1 MAARSEASG
10 ALVDVRILTP
20 AFKADRASMRRLRV
34 DMDALREVR
43 HTNLVSV
50 MYFDKRVGAVVYE
63 SVKGSTLTQLLAG
76 HGSLELAGSLVL
88 LEDIVSGLEAL
99 HNAGVLH
106 RNLTPDAVVV
116 ETTGAVLLRDAG
128 LSVPP
133 AAAGLLA
140 GQEPYSAPEV
150 LAGSAPTSASDLYA
164 AVAVFV
170 ESVGG
175 RASKTAVRTDLR
187 SLLAE
192 GMAKDP
198 SKRRASLDAFRGEL
212 DDYARATIGET
223 WRKDGRALLITAA
236 AAQASRA
243 IRVSSPSDPARDGA
257 DDAAAAIALLRSPG
271 SRDPRVT
278 WGLGVL
284 GFAALLAIVVLVRG
298 LTGNVGPATGPLGP
312 LINAI
317 PFYAQGTPSPSPTAI
332 SAGTATS
339 AGATTPGTPVPPAI
353 VDPTTSPTG
362 LTLPTPPPTPRPNPA
377 LLSQSVNWTSSPPL
391 APTYLGSYHPTAT
404 GGGSGN
410 PVLFNSLTT
419 AVCKSLAGTI
429 NFVGVGACEID
440 ATQAGNSRYNPAP
453 TRTMSFTIG
462 KASQTVAFSSSPSS
476 TTYGG
481 SYTATASAAGGLVT
495 FSADVASVAC
505 RVASSGAVLFN
516 ATGACIIDANQGG
529 SADYNA
535 AQQIQQQF
543 DVAQASQAI
552 GFTSQAPACPCS
564 PGQQYTVTATGGG
577 SGNAVTFNIDPSS
590 TSLICSIS
598 GSTVTISGGLPGTC
612 IIDAFQAGNANYSAA
627 PEEQQT
633 INVS

>member
-1 MAARSEASG
+1 MGGLHFRSASAARGFRPLGEVEADRSGVLIAARSEASG
-10 ALVDVRILTP
+10 ALVDVRILAP
-20 AFKADRASMRRLRV
+20 ALKADRAFMRRLRA

-76 HGSLELAGSLVL
+76 HGSLDLAASLVL

-133 AAAGLLA
+133 TASGLLA

-150 LAGSAPTSASDLYA
+150 LAGSASTSASDLYS

-170 ESVGG
+170 ESIGG

-223 WRKDGRALLITAA
+223 WRKDGRAQLITAA

-243 IRVSSPSDPARDGA
+243 IRVSSPSDPARNGE
-257 DDAAAAIALLRSPG
+257 DDAAAAIARLRSPG
-271 SRDPRVT
+271 PRDRRVT

-284 GFAALLAIVVLVRG
+284 AFAALLAIVVLVRG

-317 PFYAQGTPSPSPTAI
+317 PFYAQGTPTPSPTAI
-332 SAGTATS
+332 GVAPATS
-339 AGATTPGTPVPPAI
+339 AGTVTPGALV
-353 VDPTTSPTG
+353 
-362 LTLPTPPPTPRPNPA
+362 PNPITQPSA
-377 LLSQSVNWTSSPPL
+377 ESDWRV
-391 APTYLGSYHPTAT
+391 
-404 GGGSGN
+404 
-410 PVLFNSLTT
+410 
-419 AVCKSLAGTI
+419 KAGTH
-429 NFVGVGACEID
+429 GA
-440 ATQAGNSRYNPAP
+440 ANAPAQ
-453 TRTMSFTIG
+453 S
-462 KASQTVAFSSSPSS
+462 
-476 TTYGG
+476 
-481 SYTATASAAGGLVT
+481 SAAV
-495 FSADVASVAC
+495 ADHRLEVC
-505 RVASSGAVLFN
+505 
-516 ATGACIIDANQGG
+516 
-529 SADYNA
+529 
-535 AQQIQQQF
+535 
-543 DVAQASQAI
+543 
-552 GFTSQAPACPCS
+552 
-564 PGQQYTVTATGGG
+564 
-577 SGNAVTFNIDPSS
+577 
-590 TSLICSIS
+590 
-598 GSTVTISGGLPGTC
+598 
-612 IIDAFQAGNANYSAA
+612 
-627 PEEQQT
+627 
-633 INVS
+633 